1 MNIQVI
7 GTKKNAETRK
17 AERFFKERRIC
28 VQFVDL
34 EQRSLSQGELKNI
47 SSAVPAHELIDS
59 ESKEYKKKGLS
70 YMEFDI
76 FEELLENNLLLKQ
89 PVVRFGKEA
98 TVGYD
103 PETWNTWIEEGNA
116 S

>member
-7 GTKKNAETRK
+7 GTKKNNDTRK
-17 AERFFKERRIC
+17 AERFFKERQ
-28 VQFVDL
+28 VPFQFVDL
-34 EQRSLSQGELKNI
+34 KERPLSEGELKNI
-47 SSAVPAHELIDS
+47 SSAVPVDELIDT
-59 ESKEYKKKGLS
+59 ESREYEKKGLS

-76 FEELLENNLLLKQ
+76 FEELLENNVLLKL
-89 PVVRFGKEA
+89 PIVRNGRRA

-103 PETWNTWIEEGNA
+103 PETWNTWIEEGSA